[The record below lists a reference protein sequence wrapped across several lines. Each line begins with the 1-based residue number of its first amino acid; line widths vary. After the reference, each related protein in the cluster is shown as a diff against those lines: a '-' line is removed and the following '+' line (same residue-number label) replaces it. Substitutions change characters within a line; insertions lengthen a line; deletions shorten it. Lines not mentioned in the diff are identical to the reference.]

1 MPASGLKAPRLAG
14 KVADMVW
21 VCTGLTPKVVREA
34 TSVLAEGTEEGGRTL
49 DDLDVRWVGFLNIQ
63 ESRETAVK
71 EL

>member
-1 MPASGLKAPRLAG
+1 
-14 KVADMVW
+14 MVW